1 MDRASASGAEGHRFE
16 SCTARMPTPDPAK
29 DARRKL
35 LGRIGTGVCAFGVF
49 LAGFMAM
56 KTNDW
61 REMLLWTV
69 LAAGCG
75 WFASRFAI
83 WSR

>member
-1 MDRASASGAEGHRFE
+1 MA
-16 SCTARMPTPDPAK
+16 PPDPKK
-29 DARRKL
+29 DARRRA
-35 LGRIGTGVCAFGVF
+35 LGRAGTGFFALGVF
-49 LAGFMAM
+49 LSGYMAM
-56 KTNDW
+56 KTTDW
-61 REMLLWTV
+61 RQMLLWTV